1 MPRKKG
7 TRKSRRPKLIDDPA
21 DYGLYVKKSKIHG
34 HGLFTDHNI
43 KKGERIAPYNYSK
56 SNIMTWK
63 NFKRKHG
70 KDFRF
75 TYSLQRQ
82 GKIINIKK
90 ARNLITMINDA
101 RPKENT
107 FLKKKALWAKKNI
120 RKGQELTLSYPHY
133 NPAAKKT
140 RKKR

>member
-1 MPRKKG
+1 MNKKLL
-7 TRKSRRPKLIDDPA
+7 K
-21 DYGLYVKKSKIHG
+21 
-34 HGLFTDHNI
+34 I
-43 KKGERIAPYNYSK
+43 KKNLPNKLHKFNPITFINPTQKTLKTQIPILFLTGLSMYIIVCLAS
-56 SNIMTWK
+56 T
-63 NFKRKHG
+63 
-70 KDFRF
+70 
-75 TYSLQRQ
+75 Q
-82 GKIINIKK
+82 IINIKK

-120 RKGQELTLSYPHY
+120 KKGQELTLSYPHY

>member
-56 SNIMTWK
+56 SIW
-63 NFKRKHG
+63 
-70 KDFRF
+70 
-75 TYSLQRQ
+75 L
-82 GKIINIKK
+82 
-90 ARNLITMINDA
+90 
-101 RPKENT
+101 
-107 FLKKKALWAKKNI
+107 
-120 RKGQELTLSYPHY
+120 
-133 NPAAKKT
+133 
-140 RKKR
+140 